1 MNTQISRP
9 ISRRGAIAGV
19 GGLLA
24 AGAVAQIATSSS
36 AGAAGPPRP
45 LGIGSSGY
53 HVEQFQLAMNAN
65 GFWCGTVDGQF
76 GELTQQAVYAVQKTH
91 RRARTGKIDLAL
103 WDSGLARVR
112 ATSRYKL
119 DGIEIDLARQLLMV
133 VRGGIVQVALNT
145 STGDGSTF
153 RFNGGW
159 ARAITPTGTFTI
171 YRKSVQETSTNPW
184 VTAELGTMYKPRYFD
199 SRGFAVH
206 GSTSIPPYPA
216 SHGCARVST
225 RAQNYLLSS
234 GFLNMGVKVRIY

>member
-1 MNTQISRP
+1 MSTQISRP

-45 LGIGSSGY
+45 LGIGSSGH

-91 RRARTGKIDLAL
+91 GRPRTGKIDLAL

-112 ATSRYKL
+112 ARSRYTYT
-119 DGIEIDLARQLLMV
+119 GIEIDKTRQLLLV
-133 VRGGIVQVALNT
+133 VSGGYVQVALNT
-145 STGDGSTF
+145 STGNGSRFYYSGRWYTAVTPSGTY
-153 RFNGGW
+153 RINRYGSNGWDYGALGGLWRPRYFNGG
-159 ARAITPTGTFTI
+159 I
-171 YRKSVQETSTNPW
+171 
-184 VTAELGTMYKPRYFD
+184 
-199 SRGFAVH
+199 AVH
-206 GSTSIPPYPA
+206 GSNFIPPYPD
-216 SHGCARVST
+216 SHGCCRLST
-225 RAQNYLLSS
+225 RAQNYLLAS
-234 GFLNMGVKVRIY
+234 GREQMGSYVRVY

>member
-45 LGIGSSGY
+45 LGIGSSG
-53 HVEQFQLAMNAN
+53 HQVEQFQLAMNAN

-91 RRARTGKIDLAL
+91 GRPRTGKIDLAL

-112 ATSRYKL
+112 ARSRYTYT
-119 DGIEIDLARQLLMV
+119 GIEIDKTRQLLLV
-133 VRGGIVQVALNT
+133 VSGGYVQVALNT
-145 STGDGSTF
+145 STGNGSRFNYSGRWYTAVTPSGTY
-153 RFNGGW
+153 RINRYGSNGWDYGALGGLWRPRYFNGG
-159 ARAITPTGTFTI
+159 I
-171 YRKSVQETSTNPW
+171 
-184 VTAELGTMYKPRYFD
+184 
-199 SRGFAVH
+199 AVH
-206 GSTSIPPYPA
+206 GSNFTPPYPD
-216 SHGCARVST
+216 SHGCCRLST
-225 RAQNYLLSS
+225 RAQNYLLAS
-234 GFLNMGVKVRIY
+234 GREQMGSYVRVY

>member
-1 MNTQISRP
+1 MTANL
-9 ISRRGAIAGV
+9 SRRSLILGA
-19 GGLLA
+19 GGAAVA
-24 AGAVAQIATSSS
+24 AGTSLALAES
-36 AGAAGPPRP
+36 AHAAGPSTP
-45 LGIGSSGY
+45 LGIGSSGH
-53 HVEQFQLAMNAN
+53 HVTQFQLAMNAN

-91 RRARTGKIDLAL
+91 GRPRTGKIDLAL

-216 SHGCARVST
+216 SHGCARLSDP
-225 RAQNYLLSS
+225 AINYIWWKNLAPI
-234 GFLNMGVKVRIY
+234 GRTVKVY